1 MNDTP
6 GSYHVCGSIEGDVE
20 GIQRVNCHKPM
31 SSRFVQIDSTYN
43 HMYVHEIEVIGHGTH
58 HNHCNVFF
66 GFSSEL
72 ICNIW
77 TIAAV
82 DK

>member
-6 GSYHVCGSIEGDVE
+6 GSYYVCGSIEGDVE

-43 HMYVHEIEVIGHGTH
+43 HMYVHEIEVIGH
-58 HNHCNVFF
+58 
-66 GFSSEL
+66 
-72 ICNIW
+72 
-77 TIAAV
+77 
-82 DK
+82 